1 MATSYIWRDSGNP
14 PDAQSNP
21 ATDKIEFEASSVT
34 DDQGHIHQSE
44 FKIVTAIADNEKPNA
59 KLNELQDTQVDTI
72 TVTLTGSIHN
82 WQTAGISETESVIP
96 TTVKKW
102 MCDKKTSASFPKGR
116 FGLQLADF
124 GTFNVDPTTTLGYMI
139 QDWTWIRSGEIK
151 GKTDFIATLRLNG
164 DIGADGSSY
173 SWT

>member
-1 MATSYIWRDSGNP
+1 MATSYIWRDHASR
-14 PDAQSNP
+14 AS
-21 ATDKIEFEASSVT
+21 ATDKIEFESSSVT

-44 FKIVTAIADNEKPNA
+44 FKIVTAIADNEKPTA

-82 WQTAGISETESVIP
+82 WQTAGASGTASTIP
-96 TTVKKW
+96 ATVKKW
-102 MCDKKTSASFPKGR
+102 MCDKKTSTSFPKGR
-116 FGLQLADF
+116 FGLELADF
-124 GTFNVDPTTTLGYMI
+124 ETFDCNPSVVSGEEKGYML
-139 QDWTWIRSGEIK
+139 QDWTWIRSGDTK

-164 DIGADGSSY
+164 FIGAEGSAY

>member
-1 MATSYIWRDSGNP
+1 MATSYIWRDAAAVGGS
-14 PDAQSNP
+14 DE
-21 ATDKIEFEASSVT
+21 IEFESSSVT

-82 WQTAGISETESVIP
+82 WQTAGASGTASTIP
-96 TTVKKW
+96 QTVKEW
-102 MCDKKTSASFPKGR
+102 MCDKKTKTGFLKGR
-116 FGLQLADF
+116 FGLELADF
-124 GTFNVDPTTTLGYMI
+124 STFDVDPSTTLGYML
-139 QDWTWIRSGEIK
+139 QDWTWVRSGETK

-164 DIGADGSSY
+164 DVGAEDSTY
-173 SWT
+173 SWTS